1 MSALAGQAKP
11 GAGEAKTI
19 KRRTATLSIVSNTT
33 LILLK
38 LVAATVT
45 GSVALLTEAV
55 HSSVDLIASVVAYY
69 SVRKAAEPADAGH
82 RYGHDKVENL
92 AAAIEAVLMLV
103 GSVAIAIEAVRRLV
117 HGGSTHTLGIGIA
130 VITVSAFV
138 NTVVSTV
145 IGRGARSTNSPALE
159 GDASHL
165 RADALSSGVVM
176 VALILVDITHTQWID
191 PVAALVVAAW
201 ILFAGIRVLTRAGQV
216 LIDESLPS
224 DENDRIGVVISG
236 FGERGVIGFHE
247 LRTRRG
253 GSQRYVDVHLQFV
266 SGTSLEQAHW
276 VAHDVKDAITDA
288 LGGADVLI
296 HIEPEERVRAGQRL
310 PTGG

>member
-1 MSALAGQAKP
+1 MSVLAGQAKP

>member
-1 MSALAGQAKP
+1 
-11 GAGEAKTI
+11 
-19 KRRTATLSIVSNTT
+19 
-33 LILLK
+33 LK